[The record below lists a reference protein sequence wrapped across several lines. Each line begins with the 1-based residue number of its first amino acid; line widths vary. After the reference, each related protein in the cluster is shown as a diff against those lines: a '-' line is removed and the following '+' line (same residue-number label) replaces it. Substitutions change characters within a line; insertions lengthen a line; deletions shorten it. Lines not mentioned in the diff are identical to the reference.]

1 MREKGKKRA
10 AETFSFPFP
19 KFQGCINE
27 VPFPSSRILLFLRKA
42 ICFSI
47 LLAFLLPLPLPHAQF
62 SVLLFLL
69 FRVSPPSARRPF
81 LLFFFLFLLPPHSC
95 GPIITSFHPSP
106 LLITQGQT
114 ARQKKFS
121 PAKPPR
127 FPYAEERGE
136 KVHLTPGTFRAI
148 IFEFFSLVRHR
159 ASSCAKT
166 RYAQKFKKIRLFFS
180 SKTGRTRPASSA
192 R

>member
-1 MREKGKKRA
+1 MEEGGPSFHPFIFHPLVAQLLAQPANQMREKGKKRA

-114 ARQKKFS
+114 ARQKS
-121 PAKPPR
+121 SRPPNPLVSLTR
-127 FPYAEERGE
+127 RKGE
-136 KVHLTPGTFRAI
+136 KKST
-148 IFEFFSLVRHR
+148 
-159 ASSCAKT
+159 
-166 RYAQKFKKIRLFFS
+166 
-180 SKTGRTRPASSA
+180 
-192 R
+192 